1 MKKLF
6 LFLLTALCLMS
17 ITACQDTQ
25 KDSQESPAP
34 SSSAGGIELPEDKF
48 D

>member
-6 LFLLTALCLMS
+6 LFLLAALCLMS
-17 ITACQDTQ
+17 ITACQDPQT
-25 KDSQESPAP
+25 DSEESPAA